1 MDNSDLSELYMDI
14 LKTIPDPFFIVSE
27 NGTYLEVLGGIERTL
42 YDDATSLKGRNIYEF
57 SEKSFADFF
66 MDQVRKTLDTG
77 ILNCFEYQLE
87 TRKVDLPKNGPGGMQ
102 WFEARLYPL
111 ANHYQGQL
119 AVTAMVINISERKL
133 MQQRLR
139 DLSYMDPLTSVA
151 NRRFFLEHLSE
162 ELESSLTDKT
172 TVSVM
177 ILDIDH
183 FKQINDTYG
192 HLVGDHVLKDLVT
205 IAKTILR
212 KRDIIARF
220 GGDEFIIS
228 MVGVEMAAVL
238 QIAEQLRE
246 RVRQYDFRPEDIQI
260 KVTISIG
267 VSNATL
273 YDTDI
278 SSIISRADKALYQAK
293 ELGRDQ
299 VRRG

>member
-1 MDNSDLSELYMDI
+1 MDNQNISELYMN
-14 LKTIPDPFFIVSE
+14 LFKTIPDPFFIVSE
-27 NGTYLEVLGGIERTL
+27 SGTYLEVLGGIERSL
-42 YDDATSLKGRNIYEF
+42 YDDASSLKGRNIYEF

-66 MDQVRKTLDTG
+66 MDQVHKTLDTG
-77 ILNCFEYQLE
+77 MLNCFEYQLE
-87 TRKVDLPKNGPGGMQ
+87 TRKVDLPKNGPGGIQ

-111 ANHYQGQL
+111 ANLYHGQR
-119 AVTAMVINISERKL
+119 AVTAMIINISERKT

-139 DLSYMDPLTSVA
+139 DLSYMDPLTAVA
-151 NRRFFLEHLSE
+151 NRRFFLEHLEE
-162 ELESSLTDKT
+162 ELEGFLSDQTP
-172 TVSVM
+172 VSVM

-183 FKQINDTYG
+183 FKLINDSYG
-192 HLVGDHVLKDLVT
+192 HLAGDQVLKDLVT
-205 IAKTILR
+205 IARSVLR

-220 GGDEFIIS
+220 GGDEFIMS
-228 MVGVEMAAVL
+228 MVGVEIAETH
-238 QIAEQLRE
+238 QIADQLRE
-246 RVRQYDFRPEDIQI
+246 QVKQHEFSIEGVQL

-267 VSNATL
+267 VSNASL

>member
-1 MDNSDLSELYMDI
+1 MENADLSELYVN
-14 LKTIPDPFFIVSE
+14 LFKTIPDPFFIVSE
-27 NGTYLEVLGGIERTL
+27 SGTYLEVLGGIERTL
-42 YDDATSLKGRNIYEF
+42 YDDASSLKGRNIYDF

-66 MDQVRKTLDTG
+66 MDQVRKTLETG
-77 ILNCFEYQLE
+77 MLNCFEYQLE
-87 TRKVDLPKNGPGGMQ
+87 TRKVDIPTNGPGGLQ

-111 ANHYQGQL
+111 ANLYHGQR
-119 AVTAMVINISERKL
+119 AVTAMIINISERKT

-139 DLSYMDPLTSVA
+139 DLSYMDPLTCVA
-151 NRRFFLEHLSE
+151 NRRFFLEHLGE
-162 ELESSLTDKT
+162 ELESFLSDQTP
-172 TVSVM
+172 VSVM

-183 FKQINDTYG
+183 FKLVNDTYG
-192 HLVGDHVLKDLVT
+192 HLAGDQVLKDLVL
-205 IAKTILR
+205 IAKSILR

-228 MVGVEMAAVL
+228 MVGVDISHAQQLAD
-238 QIAEQLRE
+238 QLRE
-246 RVRQYDFRPEDIQI
+246 RVKQYDFYVEGIHI

-267 VSNATL
+267 VSNACQ

-278 SSIISRADKALYQAK
+278 SSIISKADKALYQAK

>member
-1 MDNSDLSELYMDI
+1 MDNSDLSELYVN
-14 LKTIPDPFFIVSE
+14 LFKTIPDPFFIVSE
-27 NGTYLEVLGGIERTL
+27 SGTYLEVLGGIERTL
-42 YDDATSLKGRNIYEF
+42 YDDASSLKGRNIYDF

-66 MDQVRKTLDTG
+66 MDQVGKTLDTG
-77 ILNCFEYQLE
+77 MLNCFEYQLE

-111 ANHYQGQL
+111 ANLYHGQR
-119 AVTAMVINISERKL
+119 AVTAMIINISERKM

-151 NRRFFLEHLSE
+151 NRRFFLEHLGE
-162 ELESSLTDKT
+162 ELECYLTDQT
-172 TVSVM
+172 PVSVM

-183 FKQINDTYG
+183 FKLINDTYG
-192 HLVGDHVLKDLVT
+192 HLAGDQVLKELVS
-205 IAKTILR
+205 IAKSILR
-212 KRDIIARF
+212 KHDIIARF

-228 MVGVEMAAVL
+228 MVGVEITQAQL
-238 QIAEQLRE
+238 LAEQLRE
-246 RVRQYDFRPEDIQI
+246 RVKQCDFHVEDLKI

-267 VSNATL
+267 VSNASL